1 MCIRDRFTHAATEAG
16 GGVREL
22 RRGGEAEVHEV
33 RGCLLGS
40 GARRG
45 GTARAR
51 SLVGRLGGGR
61 LWVWWRLRGRA
72 RWVAGR
78 WERVALRRAL
88 AISAT
93 AQREHVLAGV
103 RCGELAAAQGGV
115 QGTAGGAGGD
125 GVGAGAEQNACAVA
139 RGSS

>member
-1 MCIRDRFTHAATEAG
+1 MC
-16 GGVREL
+16 EL

-33 RGCLLGS
+33 RRCLLGT

-45 GTARAR
+45 GAARAR

-61 LWVWWRLRGRA
+61 RWGWARACGEGA

-88 AISAT
+88 ATPAT
-93 AQREHVLAGV
+93 AQREYVLAGV
-103 RCGELAAAQGGV
+103 RFGELAGAQGGV
-115 QGTAGGAGGD
+115 QGGAGSAAGE
-125 GVGAGAEQNACAVA
+125 GVGAGGEQGAPFVV
-139 RGSS
+139 RGVFALWERSDKVPAPHA